1 MAGVV
6 ASFVDD
12 VNKLVQAV
20 FSGLSPL
27 VVEDVTDE
35 GERIVVRARTPQDT
49 AVCPICGG
57 SSGRVHGYHWRT
69 VADVPVD
76 GRRVVVGVRVRRLV
90 CPTHGCR
97 HTFREQ
103 VPGVLERYQRRTVRL
118 SRQVK
123 AVVKELAGRAG
134 SRLLTIL
141 AMGLSRHTALRAL
154 LRIPVP
160 TGRTPRVIGVDDFA
174 LRRRHR
180 YATVVIDAETHERID
195 VLPDRTADTLEAWLR
210 EHPGVQVVCR
220 DGSATYAEAIRRALP
235 NAVQVADRWHLW
247 HNLCDAAL
255 SEAKAHS
262 TCWAPVLD
270 APIYDGPRA
279 QTTLERW
286 HQVHHLL
293 DQGVG
298 LLECARRLQ
307 LALNT
312 VKRYARA
319 DRPERMLRVPKY
331 GASLVD
337 PYREH
342 LRTRRADDP
351 SVPIAHL
358 FEEIKRLGYTGCLNL
373 LHKYINQGRA
383 DADRSHISPRRL
395 ARMILTR
402 PDNIKP
408 EHRDLLARLT
418 AACPEMTQ
426 LAAVVAGFAELLT
439 PQPGNADRLSAWIVQ
454 AHAADLPH
462 LHAVTRGLERDRDA
476 VNAALTLPYSNGPTE
491 GVNTKTKRIARQMHG
506 RAGFTL
512 LRHRILLG

>member
-1 MAGVV
+1 MN
-6 ASFVDD
+6 
-12 VNKLVQAV
+12 VNELVQLV

-27 VVEDVTDE
+27 VMDDVADE
-35 GERIVVRARTPQDT
+35 GERIVVRARTPLDT
-49 AVCPICGG
+49 AVCTVCGA

-76 GRRVVVGVRVRRLV
+76 GRRVVVRVRVRRLV
-90 CPTHGCR
+90 CPTRGCR

-103 VPGVLERYQRRTVRL
+103 VPGVLERYQRRTARL
-118 SRQVK
+118 TAQVK
-123 AVVKELAGRAG
+123 AIVKELAGRAVA
-134 SRLLTIL
+134 RLLAIL
-141 AMGLSRHTALRAL
+141 AVGLSRHTALRTL
-154 LRIPVP
+154 LRIPLP
-160 TGRTPRVIGVDDFA
+160 TGRTPRVICIDDFA

-210 EHPGVQVVCR
+210 AHPGIEVVCR

-235 NAVQVADRWHLW
+235 DAVQVADRWHLW
-247 HNLCDAAL
+247 HNLCEAAL
-255 SEAKAHS
+255 SEVKAHS
-262 TCWAPVLD
+262 TCWATVLD
-270 APIYDGPRA
+270 APLYDGPRA
-279 QTTLERW
+279 RTTLERW
-286 HQVHHLL
+286 HQVHDLL
-293 DQGVG
+293 NQGVG

-331 GASLVD
+331 RASLVD

-342 LRTRRADDP
+342 LRKRRAGDP
-351 SVPIAHL
+351 AVPVKHL
-358 FEEIKRLGYTGCLNL
+358 FEEIKALGYTGCLNL

-395 ARMILTR
+395 ARMLLTR
-402 PDNIKP
+402 PDNLKT
-408 EHRDLLARLT
+408 EHHNLLARLT

-426 LAAVVAGFAELLT
+426 LAAAIENFAQLLT
-439 PQPGNADRLSAWIVQ
+439 PREGNSDGLSRWIVQ
-454 AHAADLPH
+454 VRTTDLPH
-462 LHAVTRGLERDRDA
+462 LHSFARGLDRDRDA
-476 VNAALTLPYSNGPTE
+476 VIAALTLPYSNGPTE

>member
-1 MAGVV
+1 VRL
-6 ASFVDD
+6 VDIRVKD
-12 VNKLVQAV
+12 VDELVQTV

-27 VVEDVTDE
+27 VMEEVADE

-49 AVCPICGG
+49 AACPTCEA
-57 SSGRVHGYHWRT
+57 SSERVHGYHWRT
-69 VADVPVD
+69 VADLPVD
-76 GRRVVVGVRVRRLV
+76 DRRVVVRVRVRRLV
-90 CPTHGCR
+90 CPTPGCR

-103 VPGVLERYQRRTVRL
+103 VSGVLERYQRRTARPT
-118 SRQVK
+118 RQVK

-134 SRLLTIL
+134 ARLPAVL
-141 AMGLSRHTALRAL
+141 AAGVSRHTALRTL
-154 LRIPVP
+154 LRIPLP
-160 TGRTPRVIGVDDFA
+160 TGRIPRVIGVDDFA

-180 YATVVIDAETHERID
+180 YATVIIDAESHERID
-195 VLPDRTADTLEAWLR
+195 VLPDRTADTPEAWLR
-210 EHPGVQVVCR
+210 EHPGVDIVCR
-220 DGSATYAEAIRRALP
+220 DGSATYAGAIRRALP
-235 NAVQVADRWHLW
+235 AATQVTDRRHLW
-247 HNLCDAAL
+247 HNLCEAAL
-255 SEAKAHS
+255 SEVKAHS
-262 TCWAPVLD
+262 TCRATVLD
-270 APIYDGPRA
+270 APLHDGPRA

-286 HQVHHLL
+286 HQVHALL

-331 GASLVD
+331 RASLVD

-342 LRTRRADDP
+342 LRKRRAEDP
-351 SVPIAHL
+351 AVPVKYL
-358 FEEIKRLGYTGCLNL
+358 FEEIKALGFTGCLNL

-383 DADRSHISPRRL
+383 DADRSHLSPRRL
-395 ARMILTR
+395 ARMLLTR
-402 PDNIKP
+402 PDNLKV
-408 EHRDLLARLT
+408 EHQALLDRLT

-426 LAAVVAGFAELLT
+426 LAACIRDFAQLLT
-439 PQPGNADRLSAWIVQ
+439 PHTGNAHGLSGWITQ
-454 AHAADLPH
+454 ARAADLPH
-462 LHAVTRGLERDRDA
+462 LHAFARGLERDRDA
-476 VNAALTLPYSNGPTE
+476 VIAALTLPYSNGPTE

>member
-1 MAGVV
+1 MRGVV
-6 ASFVDD
+6 
-12 VNKLVQAV
+12 
-20 FSGLSPL
+20 G
-27 VVEDVTDE
+27 T
-35 GERIVVRARTPQDT
+35 GARLFT
-49 AVCPICGG
+49 GG
-57 SSGRVHGYHWRT
+57 RWPTFRSTG
-69 VADVPVD
+69 D
-76 GRRVVVGVRVRRLV
+76 GRRVVVRVRVRRLV
-90 CPTHGCR
+90 CPTRGCR

-103 VPGVLERYQRRTVRL
+103 VPGVLERYQRRTARL
-118 SRQVK
+118 TRQIK

-134 SRLLTIL
+134 SRLLAIL
-141 AMGLSRHTALRAL
+141 AVGLSRHTALRTL
-154 LRIPVP
+154 LRIPLP
-160 TGRTPRVIGVDDFA
+160 TGRVPRVIGVDDFA

-210 EHPGVQVVCR
+210 EHSGVEIVCR

-235 NAVQVADRWHLW
+235 DAVQVADRWHLW
-247 HNLCDAAL
+247 HNLCEAAL
-255 SEAKAHS
+255 SEVKAHS
-262 TCWAPVLD
+262 SCWATVLD

-279 QTTLERW
+279 RTTLDRW
-286 HQVHHLL
+286 HQVHDLL
-293 DQGVG
+293 NQGVG

-331 GASLVD
+331 SASLVD

-342 LRTRRADDP
+342 LRKRRADDP
-351 SVPIAHL
+351 AVAVKHL
-358 FEEIKRLGYTGCLNL
+358 FEEIKAFGYEGCLNL

-395 ARMILTR
+395 ARMLLTR
-402 PDNIKP
+402 PDNLKT
-408 EHRDLLARLT
+408 EHHGLLARLT

-426 LAAVVAGFAELLT
+426 LAAHIADFAQLLT
-439 PQPGNADRLSAWIVQ
+439 PREGNADRLSRWIVQ
-454 AHAADLPH
+454 VRATDLPH
-462 LHAVTRGLERDRDA
+462 LHSFARGLDRDRDA
-476 VNAALTLPYSNGPTE
+476 VIAALTLPYSNGPTE

>member
-1 MAGVV
+1 MRVK
-6 ASFVDD
+6 D
-12 VNKLVQAV
+12 VNELVQTV

-27 VVEDVTDE
+27 VIEDVVDE
-35 GERIVVRARTPQDT
+35 GERVVVRARTPQDT
-49 AVCPICGG
+49 AACPVCGA

-76 GRRVVVGVRVRRLV
+76 ERRVVVRVRVRRLV
-90 CPTHGCR
+90 CPTRGCR

-103 VPGVLERYQRRTVRL
+103 VPGVLDRYQRRTTRL
-118 SRQVK
+118 TRQVK

-134 SRLLTIL
+134 ARLLAIL
-141 AMGLSRHTALRAL
+141 AAGVSRHTALRAL
-154 LRIPVP
+154 LRIPLP
-160 TGRTPRVIGVDDFA
+160 TGRAPRVIGVDDFA

-180 YATVVIDAETHERID
+180 YATVIIDAETHERID

-210 EHPGVQVVCR
+210 EHPGIEVVCR

-235 NAVQVADRWHLW
+235 DAVQVGDRWHLW
-247 HNLCDAAL
+247 KNLCEAAL
-255 SEAKAHS
+255 SEVKAHS
-262 TCWAPVLD
+262 ACWATVLD

-286 HQVHHLL
+286 HQVHGLI

-331 GASLVD
+331 RASLVD

-342 LRTRRADDP
+342 LRKRRTEDP
-351 SVPIAHL
+351 GVPVLHL
-358 FEEIKRLGYTGCLNL
+358 FEEIKALGFTGCLNL
-373 LHKYINQGRA
+373 LYKYINQGRA

-395 ARMILTR
+395 ARMLLTR
-402 PDNIKP
+402 PDNLKA
-408 EHRDLLARLT
+408 EQHELLAKLT

-426 LAAVVAGFAELLT
+426 LAAGIRDFAPLITPHTDNPDALT
-439 PQPGNADRLSAWIVQ
+439 RWIARVRT
-454 AHAADLPH
+454 ADLPH
-462 LHAVTRGLERDRDA
+462 LHAFTRGLDRDIDA
-476 VNAALTLPYSNGPTE
+476 VIAALTLPYSNGPTE

-506 RAGFTL
+506 RASFTL